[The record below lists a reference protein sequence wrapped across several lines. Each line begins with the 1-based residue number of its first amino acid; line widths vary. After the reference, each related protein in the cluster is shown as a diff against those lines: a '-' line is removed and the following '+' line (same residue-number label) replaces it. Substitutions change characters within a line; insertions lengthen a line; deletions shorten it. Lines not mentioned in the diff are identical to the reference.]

1 MTKTIYTLLAVIFF
15 SIGSVACGASSIEP
29 VELSPEQ
36 ATAEALVQRM
46 EAASATAEASTTS
59 TAFLEYAGDVMTAR
73 EQWDSKDISNYRWK
87 YDHVNPAS
95 FGRQTFEITVENGQ
109 ITQFKHTC
117 VPDNCTLL
125 KVENQADFTPEGVFD
140 QLLQLAEN
148 RHAMSIIR
156 FNDDLG
162 LPQSIAANS
171 DEAPYYI
178 QWGTNEFE
186 VIE

>member
-1 MTKTIYTLLAVIFF
+1 MEKKTYSLSLVLLL
-15 SIGSVACGASSIEP
+15 SIWLIACGTNTSEP

-36 ATAEALVQRM
+36 ATAEAIVQRM
-46 EAASATAEASTTS
+46 QAASATAEASTTS
-59 TAFLEYAGDVMTAR
+59 TAYLEYAGDIMAAR
-73 EQWDSKDISNYRWK
+73 EKWDSNDITSYRWK
-87 YDHVNPAS
+87 YDHSNPAS

-109 ITQFKHTC
+109 ITDFKHTC
-117 VPDNCTLL
+117 FPESCILL
-125 KVENQADFTPEGVFD
+125 KVEDQTNFTPEGVFD

-148 RHAMSIIR
+148 RHAMSVVR
-156 FNDDLG
+156 FDAELG